1 MSRNPQRTVAR
12 AWTGVTGV
20 AAGLTALPFL
30 IGMDGMSGGFAI
42 ALVSFFLAITGA
54 IVAVI
59 YRSRARALDRILS
72 GAGLLA
78 RWSVDPETRRRAA
91 DVEYAEEK
99 KAKAGLFLV
108 VAVITVV
115 IGLVFLLVD
124 REVGW
129 MVFLVLVGV
138 LAIIG
143 LVAWAGPRL
152 RVARSCRATDDV
164 LISRDG
170 ATVNGAFHTW
180 RLLGAS
186 LEGAELV
193 EGPPVVL
200 RIAYSAPVRHGRQGY
215 TVHVPV
221 PPGEEETARRVAEEL
236 TRLL

>member
-1 MSRNPQRTVAR
+1 MRHNPQRTVAR
-12 AWTGVTGV
+12 VWTGVAVV
-20 AAGLTALPFL
+20 AAGLTALPFV
-30 IGMDGMSGGFAI
+30 IGMDGMSGGFAL
-42 ALVSFFLAITGA
+42 ALVGFFLAITGA
-54 IVAVI
+54 IVAIV
-59 YRSRARALDRILS
+59 YGSRARALDRILS

-115 IGLVFLLVD
+115 IGLVFVLLD

-129 MVFLVLVGV
+129 MVFLVLLGV

-200 RIAYSAPVRHGRQGY
+200 RIAYSAPVRTGRQSY

-236 TRLL
+236 TGLL

>member
-1 MSRNPQRTVAR
+1 MNRNPQRAVAR
-12 AWTGVTGV
+12 AWMGVAVV

-30 IGMDGMSGGFAI
+30 IGMDGMSGGFAL
-42 ALVSFFLAITGA
+42 AFVSFFLAICGVV
-54 IVAVI
+54 VAVI
-59 YRSRARALDRILS
+59 YGSRARALDRILS

-99 KAKAGLFLV
+99 KVKAGLFLV

-143 LVAWAGPRL
+143 LVACAGPRL
-152 RVARSCRATDDV
+152 RVARSRRATDDV

-193 EGPPVVL
+193 EGSPVVL
-200 RIAYSAPVRHGRQGY
+200 RIAYSAPVRTGRQGY